1 MRVCSR
7 AIHEVA
13 NTSLI
18 VTPMFCTD
26 EADTGIYDVS
36 KHIVPLPSSLIISD
50 MNGYF
55 QTFLK
60 QSIKVIKQVNTR
72 LKEKFAKV
80 VISEETRLEC
90 LLSQN
95 IPKVRK
101 IVKGWDSEAKKLF
114 YECINEMLHT
124 SEIIVTED
132 AWTEVEN
139 AIIQQKMD
147 TDTILTIY
155 EKASRKIVF
164 VGEMVSVKSVHTEIS
179 KLHEVIQNHIQ
190 RKKRFVT
197 KEFDFIDPV
206 IRLLRKIDIFEE
218 MNMVSDDLKVD
229 LNPQNRTINFTGVTE
244 DILQAHRKIVE
255 KVSKFENWIVS
266 ENISKFQVR
275 LMKRD
280 PVKCKLE
287 SIFMENNLIV
297 EMEFVDDAIKLFA
310 LDKHQHLQTNLI
322 IETLTTESEINLDE
336 LSANVLSTKEWNL
349 EKEAVCRENKDQV
362 SINTIDG
369 AKIIITSTSDMH
381 DDVKGKI
388 EKFIQENSIYSDVLA
403 IPDSGIFKFV
413 SKHCFGDL
421 EGIAKRNKQ
430 YFLTVNLQEDNML
443 VISGTKKGLTI
454 GKQEI
459 EAMIQLVVSDE
470 KIYSQPGL
478 CKILRSDEAKL
489 TEIENTCR
497 SIIMFQDSQVNG
509 PKHSMKI
516 SLLEGDLGKQEV
528 IKLLSNK

>member
-1 MRVCSR
+1 
-7 AIHEVA
+7 
-13 NTSLI
+13 
-18 VTPMFCTD
+18 MFCTD

-80 VISEETRLEC
+80 VISEETGLEC

-197 KEFDFIDPV
+197 KEFHFIDPV

-229 LNPQNRTINFTGVTE
+229 LNIQNRTCLLYT
-244 DILQAHRKIVE
+244 
-255 KVSKFENWIVS
+255 SPS
-266 ENISKFQVR
+266 P
-275 LMKRD
+275 RD
-280 PVKCKLE
+280 
-287 SIFMENNLIV
+287 
-297 EMEFVDDAIKLFA
+297 
-310 LDKHQHLQTNLI
+310 
-322 IETLTTESEINLDE
+322 
-336 LSANVLSTKEWNL
+336 LSTSRMPSS
-349 EKEAVCRENKDQV
+349 A
-362 SINTIDG
+362 
-369 AKIIITSTSDMH
+369 
-381 DDVKGKI
+381 
-388 EKFIQENSIYSDVLA
+388 
-403 IPDSGIFKFV
+403 
-413 SKHCFGDL
+413 
-421 EGIAKRNKQ
+421 
-430 YFLTVNLQEDNML
+430 
-443 VISGTKKGLTI
+443 
-454 GKQEI
+454 
-459 EAMIQLVVSDE
+459 
-470 KIYSQPGL
+470 
-478 CKILRSDEAKL
+478 
-489 TEIENTCR
+489 
-497 SIIMFQDSQVNG
+497 
-509 PKHSMKI
+509 
-516 SLLEGDLGKQEV
+516 
-528 IKLLSNK
+528 

>member
-7 AIHEVA
+7 AIHEA
-13 NTSLI
+13 GNTSLI

-26 EADTGIYDVS
+26 EAETGIYDFS
-36 KHIVPLPSSLIISD
+36 KHTVSLPSSLVISD

-60 QSIKVIKQVNTR
+60 QSKKVITQFNTR

-80 VISEETRLEC
+80 VISEDTRLEC
-90 LLSQN
+90 LLRQKT
-95 IPKVRK
+95 PKVRK
-101 IVKGWDSEAKKLF
+101 IVKVWESEAKKLF

-124 SEIIVTED
+124 SEIIVSED

-155 EKASRKIVF
+155 EKASLKIAF
-164 VGEMVSVKSVHTEIS
+164 VGEVMSVKTVHTEIS
-179 KLHEVIQNHIQ
+179 IMHEVIQNHIQ
-190 RKKRFVT
+190 RKKRFMT
-197 KEFDFIDPV
+197 EELHFIDPV
-206 IRLLRKIDIFEE
+206 IRLLKRIDIFEE

-229 LNPQNRTINFTGVTE
+229 LNHQNRTIKFTGVRE
-244 DILQAHRKIVE
+244 DILQAQHKIGRKLA
-255 KVSKFENWIVS
+255 KFENWIAS

-280 PVKCKLE
+280 QVKCQLE
-287 SIFMENNLIV
+287 SKFMENNLIV
-297 EMEFVDDAIKLFA
+297 EIEFGDDAIKLFA
-310 LDKHQHLQTNLI
+310 LDKHQHLQTNVI
-322 IETLTTESEINLDE
+322 IETLTTESVIDLDE
-336 LSANVLSTKEWNL
+336 LSANVLSTNEWNL
-349 EKEAVCRENKDQV
+349 EKEAVCLENKDQV

-388 EKFIQENSIYSDVLA
+388 EKFIQESSIYSDVLA
-403 IPDSGIFKFV
+403 IPDNGIFKFV

-430 YFLTVNLQEDNML
+430 YFFTVNLQDNTL

-454 GKQEI
+454 GKQDI
-459 EAMIQLVVSDE
+459 EAMIQLVGFDE

-489 TEIENTCR
+489 TEIMNTCR

-509 PKHSMKI
+509 PQHSMKI

-528 IKLLSNK
+528 IKL